1 LLKVKLGI
9 SPLPDSDAL
18 GVSLD
23 LEGGDYMAQVDC
35 DDASIER
42 YSIMHHRYD
51 ESTGH
56 FHWFIHSCFD
66 NQKEMLIK
74 LSALC
79 EDLEKRSQMK
89 DSHPKE
95 EFMGK
100 LIQAKNMVG

>member
-1 LLKVKLGI
+1 
-9 SPLPDSDAL
+9 
-18 GVSLD
+18 
-23 LEGGDYMAQVDC
+23 MQ
-35 DDASIER
+35 
-42 YSIMHHRYD
+42 HRYD

-56 FHWFIHSCFD
+56 FHWFIYSCFD

-79 EDLEKRSQMK
+79 EDLEKRSQMN

-100 LIQAKNMVG
+100 LIQAKNIVG